1 MPVID
6 LVKANQHAEQPQVAF
21 HELFAEQEGRLGEA
35 DRHPVEREE
44 HVAHGGFIHRLIGGE
59 TGAVDPAFEV
69 VVQELVERLL
79 VRRKVLRKEVRSF
92 RIRDARP
99 NPSVGSQQRA
109 RHQGPVGPGASQRHV
124 EMAAALLRRRIIG
137 FADRVAERI
146 VLSFENTGARFGRH
160 HDEEGFLHPSC
171 QRARRC
177 PR

>member
-6 LVKANQHAEQPQVAF
+6 RVRANQHAEQPQVAF

-35 DRHPVEREE
+35 DRHFIEREE

-69 VVQELVERLL
+69 VVQELVERL

-99 NPSVGSQQRA
+99 NPSVESQ
-109 RHQGPVGPGASQRHV
+109 
-124 EMAAALLRRRIIG
+124 
-137 FADRVAERI
+137 
-146 VLSFENTGARFGRH
+146 
-160 HDEEGFLHPSC
+160 
-171 QRARRC
+171 
-177 PR
+177 